1 MTAKKQKIN
10 FIWILLL
17 MVAFASG
24 CKESQNPN
32 YAEQSQESSR
42 EDTGFL
48 LTGPGTYDSADTAVV
63 TRINKNE
70 QTITFFNTLVSKKY
84 TLNYDGATSYS
95 DKYGEAMSLAQIE
108 EGDIVD
114 ITFLKSKK
122 RLDTLKLSKDSWS
135 AQAVERYEISTTK
148 HDVSIGSDVYKITSD
163 TLIFSQGEQIDWMD
177 LNAADVLTFR
187 GIDSTVYSI
196 TVEKGH
202 GYLRL
207 EGDENFIGGWIEVGQ
222 KLIKQISEDMLLT
235 VPEGSYQVN
244 ISHGSSGGTK
254 SVEIV
259 RNEEYTLDISDLKVE
274 EPKYG
279 QVIFAVTPSSAS
291 IYVDGAKV
299 DASLPVSL
307 EYGVHQLIA
316 VAPGYST
323 IKSYF
328 KVASATGGLE
338 VTMEKETEEEEEESS
353 SSTTT
358 SSSISRFVV
367 RIDGPEGAEV
377 YLNGNYIGTAP
388 VSFGKEAGTHII
400 TLRKTGYETRSYTIE
415 VDSEEKDI
423 AYSFA
428 DLTPS
433 TSLE

>member
-1 MTAKKQKIN
+1 MEAKKRKIN
-10 FIWILLL
+10 ILFAVLL
-17 MVAFASG
+17 ATAIMGG
-24 CKESQNPN
+24 CNEAGKAHVSEST
-32 YAEQSQESSR
+32 QESSKA
-42 EDTGFL
+42 DTGFM
-48 LTGPGTYDSADTAVV
+48 LTGPGTYDSADTAII
-63 TRINKNE
+63 TRIDE
-70 QTITFFNTLVSKKY
+70 EDQTITFFNTTVSKKY

-95 DKYGEAMSLAQIE
+95 DKYGEAMSLAQIQ

-122 RLDTLKLSKDSWS
+122 RLDTLKLSKECWK
-135 AQAVERYEISTTK
+135 AEAIERYEINTTR

-163 TLIFSQGEQIDWMD
+163 TLIFSEGVQIDWMD
-177 LNAADVLTFR
+177 LNAADVLTFQ
-187 GIDSTVYSI
+187 GIDTTVYSI
-196 TVEKGH
+196 TVDKGH

-222 KLIKQISEDMLLT
+222 TLIKQISEDMLLT

-244 ISHGSSGGTK
+244 ISQGSSGGTK
-254 SVEIV
+254 SVVIK
-259 RNEEYTLDISDLKVE
+259 RNEEFTLNIGDLKVE

-279 QVIFAVTPSSAS
+279 QVVFAVTPSSATLY
-291 IYVDGAKV
+291 IDGAKV

-307 EYGVHQLIA
+307 EYGVHQMIA

-328 KVASATGGLE
+328 KVAAASGGLE
-338 VTMEKETEEEEEESS
+338 VTMEKETAEEEEESS
-353 SSTTT
+353 SS
-358 SSSISRFVV
+358 SSSTISRFVV

-377 YLNGNYIGTAP
+377 YLNGNYIGVAP

-400 TLRKTGYETRSYTIE
+400 TLRKSGYETRSYTIQ

-428 DLTPS
+428 DLTP
-433 TSLE
+433 TTTTTQ